1 MSTNEACL
9 AHHRHQRALLQ
20 TDASTSISSCLVCLG
35 QAQHLHRWGLGAPR
49 CLEQS
54 RHMLVLL
61 GAPVSHTISTSE
73 ALLRADAWTS
83 IDSYLLL
90 VEAPGWHNIS
100 TGRTLVLLLLG
111 APVWHTIGTSGPCC
125 EQMPRPTSGH
135 ALCVWG

>member
-1 MSTNEACL
+1 MY
-9 AHHRHQRALLQ
+9 
-20 TDASTSISSCLVCLG
+20 VCLWPVTS
-35 QAQHLHRWGLGAPR
+35 RIWGVT
-49 CLEQS
+49 LEQS

-90 VEAPGWHNIS
+90 VGAPGWHNIS
-100 TGRTLVLLLLG
+100 TGGTLVLVLLR

-125 EQMPRPTSGH
+125 EQMPRPASAH

>member
-1 MSTNEACL
+1 
-9 AHHRHQRALLQ
+9 
-20 TDASTSISSCLVCLG
+20 
-35 QAQHLHRWGLGAPR
+35 
-49 CLEQS
+49 
-54 RHMLVLL
+54 MLVLL

-83 IDSYLLL
+83 IDTYLLL

-100 TGRTLVLLLLG
+100 TGGTLVLVLLG

-125 EQMPRPTSGH
+125 EQMRRPTSGH